1 MIIISFP
8 VTSVH
13 YSHDIQT
20 FLNLGF
26 KITDDEMEGSFLQ
39 LPKNWLASYQYHTP
53 FEFSIVIRDGDRR
66 IRAYASLHG
75 SIANVELLN
84 RYKILNYKPWLSP
97 GNSEL
102 RLIDNA
108 TGNILFAEKYYP
120 KHHSSKDSK
129 TLCHTAYSNNTERYG
144 YVYQNL
150 LNFCK
155 QNNINLE
162 SNATY
167 VDW

>member
-8 VTSVH
+8 VTSIH
-13 YSHDIQT
+13 YSHDIQK
-20 FLNLGF
+20 FIDLGF
-26 KITDDEMEGSFLQ
+26 GITDDNAEGSYLQ

-53 FEFSIVIRDGDRR
+53 FEFSVVIRDGDRR

-75 SIANVELLN
+75 SIGTVELLN

-97 GNSEL
+97 ENSEL

-108 TGNILFAEKYYP
+108 TGKIIFAQKYYP
-120 KHHSSKDSK
+120 NHHSNKNS
-129 TLCHTAYSNNTERYG
+129 THLCNTTYNSEHEKFENA
-144 YVYQNL
+144 YQNL
-150 LNFCK
+150 LDFCTE
-155 QNNINLE
+155 NNIDLKA
-162 SNATY
+162 NANH